1 MANEVQTA
9 SEPSMTGLV
18 AGIIKDFGD
27 LIREEIR
34 FAKAETRADL
44 SRTKEAALL
53 LAIGGGLAVL
63 GVLLLAV
70 MLVFLLHWLTVPSSV
85 SAAYD
90 PGVIPLWGC
99 FGIISA
105 IFLAIGAGLG
115 WMGYRKFESFNPL
128 PDQTAQTVKENVEW
142 LTNSK

>member
-34 FAKAETRADL
+34 FAKVEVRADL
-44 SRTKEAALL
+44 SKTKEAALV
-53 LAIGGGLAVL
+53 LALGAGLAVL
-63 GVLLLAV
+63 GILLFAV
-70 MLVFLLHWLTVPSSV
+70 MLVFLLHWLTVPNSV

-99 FGIISA
+99 FGIVSA
-105 IFLAIGAGLG
+105 IFLAIGAGLS
-115 WMGYRKFESFNPL
+115 WMGYKKFESFNPL